1 MLTHSRLLAGVA
13 VAAALVGCSDPA
25 PAAPPPGSLSAG
37 TAEVTINGT
46 RVDTTHDVNCTSEGA
61 VTTINTGDDKSGT
74 TSAVDTSEGAS
85 VQFAQIR
92 NLGGFTGSYWAQLD
106 SPAKVEQTG
115 RTFLVNGAANGFND
129 SNPSARIS
137 QTFSIQ
143 GGVLTTTTEDR
154 P

>member
-13 VAAALVGCSDPA
+13 AAAALVSCSDPA
-25 PAAPPPGSLSAG
+25 PAPPTGGLSAG
-37 TAEVTINGT
+37 TAEVTVNGT
-46 RVDTTHDVNCTSEGA
+46 RVNATHDVNCSSEGA

-115 RTFLVNGAANGFND
+115 RTFLVNGTANGFND

-137 QTFSIQ
+137 QTFSIR
-143 GGVLTTTTEDR
+143 VAC
-154 P
+154 